1 MDAEA
6 HMPIND
12 FAYALGRMICGVI
25 ATAVPVCYATPDVLF
40 AGYTFGAFLTV
51 LTLTWSLVR

>member
-1 MDAEA
+1 
-6 HMPIND
+6 MPIDD

-40 AGYTFGAFLTV
+40 AGYTFGAFLTI
-51 LTLTWSLVR
+51 LTLTWALLR